1 MVTARVARATVMALV
16 VQRVGKGI
24 ALDDIDARGLGG
36 QGHGVVVDALVRLI

>member
-1 MVTARVARATVMALV
+1 MALV

-36 QGHGVVVDALVRLI
+36 AGARCSCGRPRQAHIE